1 MTHLRSA
8 ALFIA
13 AFYSPDG
20 RDGSLRFGKNQVQ
33 HPAPANVDA
42 LRVVAMCENFG
53 ALTPC
58 LPGDMP

>member
-33 HPAPANVDA
+33 HPAPANMDA
-42 LRVVAMCENFG
+42 LRVAAMREGYG